1 MARYAGGGKAT
12 VESCR
17 SIDVLDWYRRGYLQ
31 SPQWFSWAW
40 TRDGERV
47 ASISVQ
53 TERRCV
59 TLKYR
64 NRSYGDD
71 WSDVEQRVPVAW
83 TPCRFGGEKPQFVC
97 SVASNGA
104 YCGRRVIKLYGAGR
118 LFACRHCYRLAYA
131 SQSEAQW
138 YRALRRANKVRQRLG
153 GDPGM
158 DSPFPPR
165 PKGMWRR
172 TYEHLRERCF
182 DVEMRAD
189 RAFELHAGRL
199 LARIENPKR
208 GRHDRRRSYWP

>member
-1 MARYAGGGKAT
+1 
-12 VESCR
+12 
-17 SIDVLDWYRRGYLQ
+17 VLDWYRRGYLQ

-182 DVEMRAD
+182 DVEMRED

>member
-17 SIDVLDWYRRGYLQ
+17 SIDVLDWYRRGYLR

-40 TRDGERV
+40 TQDGERV

-53 TERRCV
+53 TERHCV

-64 NRSYGDD
+64 SRSYGED
-71 WSDVEQRVPVAW
+71 WSDIEQRVPVTW
-83 TPCRFGGEKPQFVC
+83 TACRFGGERPQFVC
-97 SVASNGA
+97 SVTSNGV
-104 YCGRRVIKLYGAGR
+104 YCGRSVIKLYGAGR

-131 SQSEAQW
+131 SQSETQW
-138 YRALRRANKVRQRLG
+138 YRGLRRANKLRERLG

-172 TYEHLRERCF
+172 TYERLQERCF
-182 DVEMRAD
+182 EAEESAD
-189 RAFELHAGRL
+189 QGFMLHAGRL
-199 LARIENPKR
+199 LARIHEPKR
-208 GRHDRRRSYWP
+208 KRRVWR